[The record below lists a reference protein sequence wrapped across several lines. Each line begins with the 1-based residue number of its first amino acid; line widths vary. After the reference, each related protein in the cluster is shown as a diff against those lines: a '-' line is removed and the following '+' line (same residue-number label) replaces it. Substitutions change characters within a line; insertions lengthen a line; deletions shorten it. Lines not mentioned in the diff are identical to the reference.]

1 MRALDRATVPPSRS
15 KQILRAA
22 IHLLSYHFILKRR
35 RTPGRR
41 SHSAARP
48 LGRRFHIL
56 NAGSETEIDA
66 TCRALVERRVGA
78 LVVGSDPFV
87 LNRRQQLIA
96 LAARHATVAELN
108 AALAKPAF
116 GRQMMSRGSRSS

>member
-22 IHLLSYHFILKRR
+22 IRLLSYHFILKRR

-96 LAARHATVAELN
+96 LAARHAIPTIYSTRGCRR
-108 AALAKPAF
+108 AAGRCAF
-116 GRQMMSRGSRSS
+116 EVSE